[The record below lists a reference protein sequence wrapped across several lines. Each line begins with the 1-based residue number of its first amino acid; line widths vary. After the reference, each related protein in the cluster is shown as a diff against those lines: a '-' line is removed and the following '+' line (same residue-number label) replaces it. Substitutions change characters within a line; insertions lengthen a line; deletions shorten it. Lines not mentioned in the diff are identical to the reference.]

1 MSLCLAKLI
10 IPDHE
15 VGWAVKAESTEV
27 PLTLSPHT
35 VPDMLMGLGLA
46 MIAIYNPGSKE
57 RQKQFMK
64 ALDET
69 TALTHQIAVLCKKYI
84 CLTCDS
90 E

>member
-15 VGWAVKAESTEV
+15 VGWVVKAESTEV

-46 MIAIYNPGSKE
+46 MIAIYNPGSRE
-57 RQKQFMK
+57 RQ
-64 ALDET
+64 ET
-69 TALTHQIAVLCKKYI
+69 LHESTG
-84 CLTCDS
+84 
-90 E
+90 